1 MTAAEVEAAKD
12 IAEEKAVVPL
22 PPSPAKP
29 ADDDSS
35 KAIVALVVKGTHVII
50 IPFFLLLL
58 FVWSKLEQD
67 ESNK

>member
-29 ADDDSS
+29 ADDDS
-35 KAIVALVVKGTHVII
+35 KAIVALVMGTHVII
-50 IPFFLLLL
+50 IPFFSSSLR
-58 FVWSKLEQD
+58 LE
-67 ESNK
+67 

>member
-29 ADDDSS
+29 ADDDS

>member
-29 ADDDSS
+29 ADDDS

-50 IPFFLLLL
+50 YYSFFSSSSLR
-58 FVWSKLEQD
+58 LE
-67 ESNK
+67 